1 MAAPATSAT
10 TITSLVPTTTI
21 TAVRPSSPHNGV
33 NCSDFLTHN
42 QAQNWFNTYY
52 PYDGDVAQ
60 LDRDNDLIACESLP

>member
-1 MAAPATSAT
+1 M
-10 TITSLVPTTTI
+10 
-21 TAVRPSSPHNGV
+21 